1 MKADML
7 RMLILSI
14 QLSVTVMQS
23 LPPIIRLNH
32 SIGITDQKNIFA
44 YIMNK
49 GGQFSDDFTL
59 PGLNLLIK
67 TFIIAIKKYETPFG
81 FQQRVLFISFWVK
94 YV

>member
-1 MKADML
+1 
-7 RMLILSI
+7 
-14 QLSVTVMQS
+14 
-23 LPPIIRLNH
+23 
-32 SIGITDQKNIFA
+32 
-44 YIMNK
+44 MNK